1 MNKTGIPMFDEMNR
15 MLADMKMNMPHVGAM
30 DFESLMMTQR
40 KNMEALGE
48 ANKLLMEGY
57 QTVTRR
63 QAELFRMAVEE
74 AASLGK
80 EMGGTASPDQ
90 KMVKQ
95 TEVMKAAM
103 ERAFSAM
110 TEIAEMCARAN
121 RECVDVINKRTIESF
136 DELKTSIDTTAA
148 K

>member
-1 MNKTGIPMFDEMNR
+1 MNKTGIPMFDDINR
-15 MLADMKMNMPHVGAM
+15 MFSDMKMNMPQVGAM
-30 DFESLMMTQR
+30 DLEGLMMTQR
-40 KNMEALGE
+40 KNMEALAE

-74 AASLGK
+74 AATLGK
-80 EMGGTASPDQ
+80 EMGGAGSPDQ
-90 KMVKQ
+90 KLAKQ

-110 TEIAEMCARAN
+110 TEIAEMSARAN
-121 RECVDVINKRTIESF
+121 RECVDVINKRTMASF
-136 DELKTSIDTTAA
+136 DELKTSIDKTAA